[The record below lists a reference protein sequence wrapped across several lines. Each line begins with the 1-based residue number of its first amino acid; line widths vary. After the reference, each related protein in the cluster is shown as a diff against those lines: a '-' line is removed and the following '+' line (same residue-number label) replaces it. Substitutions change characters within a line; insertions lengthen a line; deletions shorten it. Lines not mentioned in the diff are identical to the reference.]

1 MTGVSQD
8 DFLGGAIRLYQPE
21 EGYRIATDTVFLAA
35 SMTYQEN
42 DRILDMGAG
51 TGGILSCLLSRTEGL
66 VSGTEGQAATNI
78 FHGIELQPEL
88 LALARRNARENNF
101 ADRIE
106 YFAGDIAS
114 PPPECEPNSYHHVVS
129 NPPYL
134 KKNGA
139 TASPYETKA
148 VAHMDS
154 HIELGRWV
162 HLCLRMLKPL
172 GHLTLVHRADRLD
185 DIIAALHGRAGDIII
200 FPLWSTR
207 DKDARRVIIQARKG
221 GKGIIALKP
230 GLIVRTSDGTF
241 SPEAEAILRHGE
253 ALDITT

>member
-1 MTGVSQD
+1 MKGLEGVSRD

-35 SMTYQEN
+35 SINYDKN

-51 TGGILSCLLSRTEGL
+51 TGGILSCLLSRTMEQLEG
-66 VSGTEGQAATNI
+66 NI
-78 FHGIELQPEL
+78 FHGIEMQAEL
-88 LALARRNARENNF
+88 LELARLNARNNNF
-101 ADRIE
+101 TDSIE
-106 YFAGDIAS
+106 YFSGDIAN
-114 PPPECEPNSYHHVVS
+114 PPAACEPNTYHHVIS

-134 KKNGA
+134 KKNDA

-154 HIELGRWV
+154 HIELGAWV
-162 HLCLRMLKPL
+162 HLCLRMIKPL

-185 DIIAALHGRAGDIII
+185 DIIAALHGKAGDIII

-230 GLIVRTSDGTF
+230 GLIVHTSDGTF
-241 SPEAEAILRHGE
+241 TPEAEAILRHGA
-253 ALDITT
+253 ALDITK